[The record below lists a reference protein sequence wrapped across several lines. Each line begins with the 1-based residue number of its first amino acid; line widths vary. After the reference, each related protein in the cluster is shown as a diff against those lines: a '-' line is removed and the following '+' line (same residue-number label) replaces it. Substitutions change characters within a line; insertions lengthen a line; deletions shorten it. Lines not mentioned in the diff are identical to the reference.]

1 MARLEYCDDAE
12 KRASAFVDPYD
23 AIKVLWGYSS
33 GAHRVLIG
41 YSGYSQGYSG
51 GAHRV
56 LAALHMPLYPSVHPS
71 VHSSSIATHLGAS
84 PPTVRYARIRCAA
97 SRARMPAC
105 ALARARGR
113 RGVSQVFYT
122 PAMRRILRRIDDLA
136 AAHPP
141 ARLTCV
147 CIYVHVYV
155 YICIDR

>member
-12 KRASAFVDPYD
+12 KRASAFLDPYD

-41 YSGYSQGYSG
+41 YSGYSQGCSP

-56 LAALHMPLYPSVHPS
+56 SQRSICLSIHLSTPHPS
-71 VHSSSIATHLGAS
+71 L
-84 PPTVRYARIRCAA
+84 RISLLLRRPSDTRAA
-97 SRARMPAC
+97 DAQRPARMPAC
-105 ALARARGR
+105 ALARARMPAGA
-113 RGVSQVFYT
+113 SQVFYT

-147 CIYVHVYV
+147 CVYIYTYI